1 VSGFILLLGLEPVGQ
16 SGRGG
21 GGARILALDL
31 DGEALILLQA
41 ASQIGLLGGGGG
53 LGGGEDLDLA
63 VGVGG
68 LDGGELVALD
78 ALEVELLNEVG
89 CTDSG
94 LA

>member
-1 VSGFILLLGLEPVGQ
+1 VSVLILLLGLEPVGQ
-16 SGRGG
+16 GG
-21 GGARILALDL
+21 GSGGCAGILALNL
-31 DGEALILLQA
+31 DGEALVLLQA
-41 ASQIGLLGGGGG
+41 AGQIGLLGGGGG

-68 LDGGELVALD
+68 LDGGELVVLD

-89 CTDSG
+89 YTDDG